1 MRELGQNK
9 RLNVG
14 IDVQSVRKDF
24 PILETNIDGKPLV
37 YLDNAATAHKPEVVI
52 LRETEFYTHQNANI
66 HRGIHRLSE
75 IASDE
80 YERARRRIAQFFN
93 VAHAEEIVFVRG
105 TTEGVN
111 LVANSF
117 GRKFIKEGDHVVV
130 SILEHHS
137 NFIPWQQMAEERGAV
152 FQVIPMDDKGVL
164 DLEVYEAMLSER
176 TKIVALTHISNAI
189 GTVNPIK
196 EMIQLAHARGIPVLI
211 DGAQSTPHMKV
222 DVTDLDC
229 DFFVFS
235 GHKVFGPTGIGVL
248 YGKERWLDEM
258 PPYQVGGGTIRTVT
272 VEETEFLD
280 PPAKFEAGTPNIGG
294 AIGLATA
301 FDYIEELGMERIM
314 NYENE
319 LYCYAREKLG
329 ALPGLV
335 LWGDGSEIAAV
346 LSFGI
351 EGVHSHDI
359 STFLDSEGVA
369 IRAGHH
375 CAKPLMSRLGI
386 PGTARA
392 SFCFYNTKEEIDH
405 LADGILKTSK
415 FFS

>member
-130 SILEHHS
+130 SILE
-137 NFIPWQQMAEERGAV
+137 
-152 FQVIPMDDKGVL
+152 L
-164 DLEVYEAMLSER
+164 LSL
-176 TKIVALTHISNAI
+176 IHISEP
-189 GTVNPIK
+189 T
-196 EMIQLAHARGIPVLI
+196 RR
-211 DGAQSTPHMKV
+211 TP
-222 DVTDLDC
+222 
-229 DFFVFS
+229 F
-235 GHKVFGPTGIGVL
+235 
-248 YGKERWLDEM
+248 
-258 PPYQVGGGTIRTVT
+258 
-272 VEETEFLD
+272 
-280 PPAKFEAGTPNIGG
+280 
-294 AIGLATA
+294 
-301 FDYIEELGMERIM
+301 
-314 NYENE
+314 
-319 LYCYAREKLG
+319 
-329 ALPGLV
+329 
-335 LWGDGSEIAAV
+335 
-346 LSFGI
+346 
-351 EGVHSHDI
+351 
-359 STFLDSEGVA
+359 
-369 IRAGHH
+369 
-375 CAKPLMSRLGI
+375 
-386 PGTARA
+386 
-392 SFCFYNTKEEIDH
+392 
-405 LADGILKTSK
+405 
-415 FFS
+415 